1 MSKFYQRYVTGTK
14 KASEEEKLLSKAPT
28 NVARQVDPTAMA
40 LSHVTK
46 RPLTSSSK
54 PAASEV
60 VMSII
65 SYVKPISRI

>member
-28 NVARQVDPTAMA
+28 NVVRQVDPTAMA
-40 LSHVTK
+40 LSHVIK
-46 RPLTSSSK
+46 RPVTSSSK

-60 VMSII
+60 VNLNIR
-65 SYVKPISRI
+65 YFEYLF